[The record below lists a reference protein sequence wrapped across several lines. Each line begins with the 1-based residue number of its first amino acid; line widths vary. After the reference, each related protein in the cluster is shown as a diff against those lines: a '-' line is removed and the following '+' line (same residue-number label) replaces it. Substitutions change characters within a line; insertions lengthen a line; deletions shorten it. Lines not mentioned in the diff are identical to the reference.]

1 MTKTV
6 TSSVS
11 CKHCGATVMVEK
23 QNVNDTVS
31 LTGGITSSS
40 CPKCHRTSSYTY
52 QIKGGQFTQLR

>member
-6 TSSVS
+6 TSSVI

-23 QNVNDTVS
+23 QNVRDTDS
-31 LTGGITSSS
+31 LTGGITTSM
-40 CPKCHRTSSYTY
+40 CRKCHKTSSYTY